1 MTDYRSMFDRE
12 YIGSWDLPRDRDA
25 VVKIRDVKAAVLNN
39 GRTQN
44 KKPILYFDGKEKGM
58 VCNKTNAKTV
68 ASLYGNDVAGWIGK
82 SIALYVATTRDPS
95 GGGDVECIRVRP
107 TAPKAEPV
115 KGKQEAAS

>member
-12 YIGSWDLPRDRDA
+12 YIGSWICRGPRRGGQDPRRQGRRPEQRQAEQQEADPLLRR
-25 VVKIRDVKAAVLNN
+25 KERRN
-39 GRTQN
+39 G
-44 KKPILYFDGKEKGM
+44 LH
-58 VCNKTNAKTV
+58 KTNAKTV

-115 KGKQEAAS
+115 KGKREAAS

>member
-39 GRTQN
+39 GRQSN

-95 GGGDVECIRVRP
+95 GGDDVECIRVRP
-107 TAPKAEPV
+107 TPPKAE
-115 KGKQEAAS
+115 KDGAK